1 MDKTTEQY
9 LCKSCQLQFKD
20 FKEYVDHKYK
30 KHDGRD
36 VQPEINKD
44 DDASSPKELENSEL
58 TDSSSD
64 NFNQPLDLSVSRE
77 TQFHHDVIREATTT
91 PLWSR
96 NVTGYSQEVCSRYHS
111 NPDDSRNDSF
121 LSLKYSQNEM
131 VNLGMDL
138 QLGRNQPSISFDY
151 NPLEIHSRRI
161 SGIFHP
167 NQSPISE
174 QMQLF
179 RQSNNE
185 YLNATES
192 STSSGIRHISQRSPQ
207 VSTNPSSV
215 SLVYIPIQS
224 SAFEMTQSFHT
235 NQRILS
241 SERQKCVINT
251 LETNPQS
258 SVDHRVATEVR
269 DIDSLVE
276 SALSPED
283 RGVHEMNINFEK
295 YSENIRKNLDSVG
308 RSIRHRESKH
318 PRKECFDEKN
328 VSVSSINQNE
338 NVAQNKTPASNS
350 PLEKISDAQSEEI
363 LRQGERSRNVL
374 HNKRDEI
381 RYQYNTKNTRVYES
395 GEMNLKEN
403 SNQTRDPR
411 ADIKI
416 KPRTCEKC
424 ENLFNEESNPVEI
437 SANKNKNK
445 TFVSE
450 FCNEKFRSKHYLMKH
465 KKKHTVEQKS
475 ILNLIESETIRQR
488 GQNDHNVV
496 HTRERPD
503 ELDKLKIDIKLSS
516 TSLGI
521 RHISERFPKINTDT
535 YAVSLGNRGVESSIE
550 RNQHWNTIQL
560 SMSSENKPEFNT
572 QRMDLHSSANQR
584 AVTDNNDNSLLKRL
598 VSSPR
603 VRIDKMNQNL
613 KKYSKENCIKLD
625 SVGRSTK
632 TFGDRKHTN
641 TEYID
646 PCGAC
651 IPTMPQNKIEAQ
663 NIISAP
669 NSSLKHHFH
678 FRSEETSKKHEN
690 CRLSLNNENN
700 QVQAHNKDI
709 YATECGSIEKKL
721 GDVSNSSNQQGSG
734 KKKFTSDCENFKC
747 SSNQQSNLVKNDV
760 DCNGKKKH
768 VCDICLKIFNYKG
781 NLKQHKLIHTGLK
794 PFKCGICSN
803 VFRQKGQLKIHK
815 AVHSELRPFKCDK
828 CKMDFKRR
836 YDLTVH
842 IRSHT
847 QEKTFKCDN
856 CGKKFKS
863 KNGLKYHKCA
873 YTRN

>member
-1 MDKTTEQY
+1 MDKTTGQY
-9 LCKSCQLQFKD
+9 PCKYCQLYFKD
-20 FKEYVDHKYK
+20 FNKYLYHKYK
-30 KHDGRD
+30 KHDGQD
-36 VQPEINKD
+36 VKTEIKKD
-44 DDASSPKELENSEL
+44 DDASLPKDLENSEL
-58 TDSSSD
+58 TDSFSD
-64 NFNQPLDLSVSRE
+64 NFNQPLDLSVSKE
-77 TQFHHDVIREATTT
+77 TQFHHDVIHEGTTT

-111 NPDDSRNDSF
+111 NPDVSRNDSF
-121 LSLKYSQNEM
+121 LPLKYSQNEM
-131 VNLGMDL
+131 VSFGMDL
-138 QLGRNQPSISFDY
+138 QLGTNQPSISFEY

-174 QMQLF
+174 QMLLL

-185 YLNATES
+185 YLHATES

-224 SAFEMTQSFHT
+224 STFEMTQNFNT

-241 SERQKCVINT
+241 SEREKCVNNT

-258 SVDHRVATEVR
+258 RIDHRVATEVR

-276 SALSPED
+276 SALSLED

-295 YSENIRKNLDSVG
+295 YSENIRNNLDSVG

-328 VSVSSINQNE
+328 VSVFSINQNE
-338 NVAQNKTPASNS
+338 NVAQNKTSASNS
-350 PLEKISDAQSEEI
+350 PLEKISDALSEEI
-363 LRQGERSRNVL
+363 SRQGERSGNVL

-381 RYQYNTKNTRVYES
+381 RYQYNTKNTCVFES
-395 GEMNLKEN
+395 GEMNLEEN
-403 SNQTRDPR
+403 LNQTRDPR

-424 ENLFNEESNPVEI
+424 EKLFNEESIPVEI
-437 SANKNKNK
+437 SANQN
-445 TFVSE
+445 
-450 FCNEKFRSKHYLMKH
+450 R
-465 KKKHTVEQKS
+465 KKKS
-475 ILNLIESETIRQR
+475 ILNLIETRALTQR
-488 GQNDHNVV
+488 GQNDQNVV
-496 HTRERPD
+496 HTRKRPD
-503 ELDKLKIDIKLSS
+503 ELDQLKIDLKQAS
-516 TSLGI
+516 TSSGI
-521 RHISERFPKINTDT
+521 RHIKERFPQINTDAK
-535 YAVSLGNRGVESSIE
+535 AVSLGNSGVESSIE
-550 RNQHWNTIQL
+550 RNQHWNTNQL
-560 SMSSENKPEFNT
+560 SMSSENKPEFNR
-572 QRMDLHSSANQR
+572 QRIDPQSCANQR

-603 VRIDKMNQNL
+603 VSINKMNQNL

-632 TFGDRKHTN
+632 TFADRKHTN

-646 PCGAC
+646 SCGAC
-651 IPTMPQNKIEAQ
+651 IPTIPQNKIEAQ
-663 NIISAP
+663 NIISAS

-678 FRSEETSKKHEN
+678 FHSKETSKKHES
-690 CRLSLNNENN
+690 CRWSLNNKNN
-700 QVQAHNKDI
+700 QVQAHNKDK
-709 YATECGSIEKKL
+709 YATGCGSIEKKL
-721 GDVSNSSNQQGSG
+721 GEVSNSSNQQGSG

-747 SSNQQSNLVKNDV
+747 SSNQQSNLIKNDV

-768 VCDICLKIFNYKG
+768 VCDICLKVFTRKD
-781 NLKQHKLIHTGLK
+781 NLTIHKLIHTGLK
-794 PFKCGICSN
+794 PFKCDICSK
-803 VFRQKGQLKIHK
+803 VFSQKSNLKHHK
-815 AVHSELRPFKCDK
+815 AVHTELRPFKCDK
-828 CKMDFKRR
+828 CKKDFKRR
-836 YDLTVH
+836 RNLTEHIPVH
-842 IRSHT
+842 TRET
-847 QEKTFKCDN
+847 TFKCDK

-863 KNGLKYHKCA
+863 KNGLKNHKCA